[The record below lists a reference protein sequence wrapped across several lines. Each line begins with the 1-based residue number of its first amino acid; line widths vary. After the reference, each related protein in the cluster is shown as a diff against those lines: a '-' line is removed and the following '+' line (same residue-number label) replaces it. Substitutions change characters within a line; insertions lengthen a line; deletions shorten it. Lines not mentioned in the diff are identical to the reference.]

1 MKIEPNSTG
10 RNQLLTF
17 LEDVFVQEFNRIGGE
32 RKGGHVKRGSASVR
46 VSVRARARESRE
58 QRERERERA
67 ERERAERE
75 REQHC
80 RGGTWNATFYLKAI
94 PCTASL
100 FTMSRFA

>member
-1 MKIEPNSTG
+1 M
-10 RNQLLTF
+10 
-17 LEDVFVQEFNRIGGE
+17 FVQEFNRIGGE

-58 QRERERERA
+58 QRERERER
-67 ERERAERE
+67 EQRERGQRERE

-80 RGGTWNATFYLKAI
+80 RGGTWYATFYLKAI